1 MEAMPCA
8 RVRWNTDKLLL
19 SVTEARY
26 IQALNIRRQ
35 QMLQAGHHT
44 ARYPCSINQRTSTN
58 LSRDWVIYPLTG
70 IYLIAQILLCCNRHS
85 TCKPTAVSRRRRH
98 LHLNLG
104 RIFVIDR
111 LVLIRRL
118 VQLLIL
124 YIIYFI
130 LRSASMRNTD
140 RRPLPDAPAADL
152 IQRHA
157 DNRLGAVYSAL
168 HSFWSARH
176 AAITTSQQGAG
187 ARRDAYSVVLFCEQ
201 ITNVLINDFTRTPDQ
216 LLDTVLPERPSGGTD
231 FSEALGAARAIMEE
245 NWSTERLVV

>member
-1 MEAMPCA
+1 MPCA
-8 RVRWNTDKLLL
+8 RVCWNTNKLLL

-85 TCKPTAVSRRRRH
+85 TCKPTAVSCRRRH

-118 VQLLIL
+118 VQLLISIFHIKIHF
-124 YIIYFI
+124 YEKHGPQTVTRCA
-130 LRSASMRNTD
+130 RS
-140 RRPLPDAPAADL
+140 RPNPAA
-152 IQRHA
+152 R
-157 DNRLGAVYSAL
+157 
-168 HSFWSARH
+168 
-176 AAITTSQQGAG
+176 
-187 ARRDAYSVVLFCEQ
+187 
-201 ITNVLINDFTRTPDQ
+201 
-216 LLDTVLPERPSGGTD
+216 
-231 FSEALGAARAIMEE
+231 
-245 NWSTERLVV
+245 